1 MEVTR
6 CGFGQLFVVVGMDG
20 GQGDGVQMLLLV
32 AAGMEVSQSSGRKML
47 LLLVAGTENIL
58 AVTINK

>member
-1 MEVTR
+1 
-6 CGFGQLFVVVGMDG
+6 MDG